1 MSSDSRRLVGFGVS
15 PGIAVGPAFIVQWTF
30 PDVPQRVVPGD
41 EVANEIERLRAA
53 VAAVRR
59 HIHDL
64 RARTEDRA
72 GAEEARIFEAQ
83 IMMLEDMDFLGAV
96 ERLIRENRISAER
109 AFEFKTLELRALWA
123 QSDSALLQQRRAD
136 LFGIGVRVLGRL
148 LGQSIEETLQRGGG
162 RPVVVLTRELTPG
175 LTVEFDRQTV
185 AGFASA
191 EGTRTSHAAI
201 LAHSMGI
208 PCVMGFG
215 LGLDRVKEGDDVVL
229 DGTRGWILLDPTPDE
244 VDEALAFEKRRGT
257 LQREMERVEREPA
270 QTLDGVQIL
279 LRSNLDLPE
288 ELEEAVAH
296 GADGVGLLRT
306 EFLVLGRTEL
316 PSEDEQA
323 GYFERITR
331 RFPGHPVVVRS
342 YDLGGDKFPAPF
354 SPPREPNPFLGWR
367 AIRVCLDQP
376 EIFRPQLRA
385 IMRARVAGDV
395 QLMLPLVTQVE
406 EVDRVRELVAEEVAD
421 LKQRGIPHQ
430 ADLPVGVMI
439 ETPAAAIMA
448 DELAAK
454 SDFLSVGT
462 NDLTQYTLAVDRGNA
477 GIAGRFSP
485 FHPAVVRSLRS
496 IAEAGDRA
504 GLRVSVCGEMASEP
518 LAALLLLSLGYT
530 VFSVAPPRLPLVRW
544 VLRQIDAAAVV
555 QAAPDVVKAAT
566 RQEVKRILTETI
578 AEYMD
583 LDLLDAGRLPDVPA
597 PTSFKT

>member
-1 MSSDSRRLVGFGVS
+1 LTGVGVS
-15 PGIAVGPAFIVQWTF
+15 PGIAVGPAFIVRWSL
-30 PDVPQRVVPGD
+30 PDVPQRVVPEG
-41 EVANEIERLRAA
+41 EVDLEIERLRTA
-53 VAAVRR
+53 VNAVRA
-59 HIHDL
+59 HILEL

-83 IMMLEDMDFLGAV
+83 IMMLEDQDFMGAV

-109 AFEFKTLELRALWA
+109 AFEFKTLELRALWTR
-123 QSDSALLQQRRAD
+123 SESALLQQRRAD

-148 LGQSIEETLQRGGG
+148 LGHSIEETLQRGGG

-201 LAHSMGI
+201 LAHSLGI

-215 LGLDRVKEGDDVVL
+215 AGLDRVTEGADVVL
-229 DGTRGWILLDPTPDE
+229 DGSRGWILLDPTGEE

-257 LQREMERVEREPA
+257 LLREMERVEREPA
-270 QTLDGVQIL
+270 RTLDGVQIS

-323 GYFERITR
+323 GYFERIAR
-331 RFPGHPVVVRS
+331 RFPGHPIVVRS

-385 IMRARVAGDV
+385 IMRARAHGDV

-406 EVDRVRELVAEEVAD
+406 EVVRVRELVEEEVAD
-421 LKQRGIPHQ
+421 LKRLGIAYGP
-430 ADLPVGVMI
+430 DLPVGVMV
-439 ETPAAAIMA
+439 ETPAAVILA
-448 DELAAK
+448 DELASR

-477 GIAGRFSP
+477 GIAGRFSS
-485 FHPAVVRSLRS
+485 FHPAVVRSLRA

-504 GLRVSVCGEMASEP
+504 GLRVSVCGEMASDP
-518 LAALLLLSLGYT
+518 LSALLLLSLGYT

-544 VLRQIDAAAVV
+544 VLRQIDASAVV
-555 QAAPDVVKAAT
+555 RAAPDVVKAET

-578 AEYMD
+578 AAYMD
-583 LDLLDAGRLPDVPA
+583 LDLLDAGRLPDVRA